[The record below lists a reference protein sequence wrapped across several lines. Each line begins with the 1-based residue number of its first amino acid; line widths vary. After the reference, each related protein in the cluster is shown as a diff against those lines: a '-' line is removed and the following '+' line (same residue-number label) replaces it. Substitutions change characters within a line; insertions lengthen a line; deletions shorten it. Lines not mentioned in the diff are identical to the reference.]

1 MPLSPQI
8 VSHLDQAECTAR
20 DKKGRNMI
28 SLKDLQ
34 FLTALARHSH
44 FARAAEE
51 VGVSQ
56 PAFSMRIRKLEETLD
71 AAIVKRGNR
80 FQGFTPEGDALMRHA
95 RIIMD
100 NVQLLEEDF
109 RSAGGSITGTLTL
122 GVIPTAV
129 AYVAQAL
136 QTLRTAHPGIT
147 VRLQAATS
155 LAVQQGLE
163 NGRFDAGI
171 TYEEGVS
178 PDLQRVDPLYEETYL
193 LLTPKDSAPRASG
206 SASWEEAGQLPLI
219 LLEPGMQN
227 RRILDVVFRELGIVP
242 NVIAETSE
250 FTSAMVMA
258 ANGIAATIVPKVLPL
273 ALGGLAGTVALPLI
287 DPILAKNV
295 CLISAHRV
303 PGLSTVDAL
312 RRCLG
317 VAS

>member
-1 MPLSPQI
+1 MSPRWSQ
-8 VSHLDQAECTAR
+8 HALGTQGR
-20 DKKGRNMI
+20 KGRIVI

-34 FLTALARHSH
+34 FLTALARHGH

-80 FQGFTPEGDALMRHA
+80 FQGFTAEGDALMRHA
-95 RIIMD
+95 RKIMD

-109 RSAGGSITGTLTL
+109 RSAGGTITGTLTL

-136 QTLRTAHPGIT
+136 QTLRAAHPGIT

-163 NGRFDAGI
+163 NGRFDAGL
-171 TYEEGVS
+171 TYEEGVP
-178 PDLQRVDPLYEETYL
+178 PDLQRVEPLYEETYL
-193 LLTPKDSAPRASG
+193 LLSPTALAPRAGG
-206 SASWEEAGQLPLI
+206 SASWTEAAQLPLI

-227 RRILDVVFRELGIVP
+227 RRILDVVFRDLGILP

-258 ANGIAATIVPKVLPL
+258 ANGIAATIVPKVLL
-273 ALGGLAGTVALPLI
+273 HALGGLAGTVALPLV
-287 DPILAKNV
+287 DPILAKQV
-295 CLISAHRV
+295 CLISAHRT

-317 VAS
+317 VMD